1 MQFTTLITLT
11 IATSMAA
18 LSVWAAPTP
27 ACGTICPT
35 VYQPVCAKAIDG
47 LNKVF
52 GNACE
57 LKNYN
62 CKHPNANFA
71 VARTGLNKSFVN
83 PCELKNY
90 NCKHPNAN
98 FTAVA
103 NSDCADLVAVEKR
116 EAATAAPTCGTICP
130 TVYQPVCA
138 RAIDGLEKAFGNA
151 CELKNYNCKHPN
163 ANFTVVANTN
173 CKDIPAP
180 APVCNKACPKI
191 YKPVCAKLQSGE
203 SKTFGNACEMNVFNC
218 EHPNEK
224 AQLVANAECSATPAA
239 CPTACAEIY
248 KPVCAK
254 LLSGESKT
262 FGNACEMN
270 VFNCAHPNEKAQ
282 LVANDACPA
291 APTACP
297 TACAEIYKPVC
308 AKYINGDLQTFANK
322 CEMNIFNCK
331 NPAIAFTTVVE
342 GACDN

>member
-11 IATSMAA
+11 VATSMAA
-18 LSVWAAPTP
+18 LSALAAPTP

-35 VYQPVCAKAIDG
+35 VYQPVCARAIDG

-71 VARTGLNKSFVN
+71 VVADSNCQDFVAAAVPAAACGTICPTVYQPVCAKAIDGLNKTFGNACELKNYNCKHPNANFVVVADSNCRDLIAADAAPTAPACGTICPAIYQPVCAKAKTGLNKSFVN

-98 FTAVA
+98 FTVVA
-103 NSDCADLVAVEKR
+103 NADCADLIA
-116 EAATAAPTCGTICP
+116 
-130 TVYQPVCA
+130 
-138 RAIDGLEKAFGNA
+138 
-151 CELKNYNCKHPN
+151 
-163 ANFTVVANTN
+163 
-173 CKDIPAP
+173 
-180 APVCNKACPKI
+180 
-191 YKPVCAKLQSGE
+191 
-203 SKTFGNACEMNVFNC
+203 
-218 EHPNEK
+218 
-224 AQLVANAECSATPAA
+224 CSATPA
-239 CPTACAEIY
+239 T
-248 KPVCAK
+248 
-254 LLSGESKT
+254 
-262 FGNACEMN
+262 
-270 VFNCAHPNEKAQ
+270 
-282 LVANDACPA
+282 
-291 APTACP
+291 CP

-331 NPAIAFTTVVE
+331 NPAIAFTAVVE